1 MIDITENESKLM
13 NFPACRERERET
25 KMEDINQTGNGK
37 SISCGCFHFQLQ
49 CLDADFEENPILNK
63 TSNVFVNHTF
73 RKLFIEMCCHK
84 ISQSKTT

>member
-13 NFPACRERERET
+13 NFPACRERERT

-73 RKLFIEMCCHK
+73 RKLFIEMYCHK
-84 ISQSKTT
+84 FSK